1 MTVARTGSILLLVS
15 SLALAACGS
24 SAKKVD
30 PAADLALAKRAVLL
44 KADLPGY
51 TSAPHS
57 AGDDL
62 PPSLKKSFDS
72 CLKVT
77 TSIFDDAPGMQQA
90 SSDDFTKRESQI
102 SGTTRLYPKKHDID
116 ENFKHVADESTGACL
131 QKLFEEAA
139 KSGATSADKVAF
151 ANETVTRFDP
161 GVGKHSVGYA
171 VKLGLTINGQS
182 AVLYADIVFLQ
193 RDRAGVDFEFI
204 DVGQATD
211 RALETAAVQ
220 KVYDR
225 IGSDAK

>member
-1 MTVARTGSILLLVS
+1 MTAARTGSILLLVS

-24 SAKKVD
+24 GAKKVD

-51 TSAPHS
+51 TSQPHT
-57 AGDDL
+57 ADDDL
-62 PPSLKKSFDS
+62 PPALKKGFDT

-90 SSDDFTKRESQI
+90 SSEDFSKGEGQI
-102 SGTTRLYPKKHDID
+102 SETTRLYPKQHDID
-116 ENFKHVADESTGACL
+116 EKFKQVSDEGTGACL

-139 KSGATSADKVAF
+139 KSGATSADKVTF
-151 ANETVTRFDP
+151 SNETVTQFDP
-161 GVGKHSVGYA
+161 GVGDHSVGYA

-193 RDRAGVDFEFI
+193 RDRAGFDFEFI
-204 DVGQATD
+204 DVGGATD
-211 RALETAAVQ
+211 RAFETSLVQ